1 MDTPIMLTP
10 SQLIGLFMGACGAI
24 VAIAGA
30 GAVIISFINKLRA
43 PNKLQNTRLD
53 KHDQMLNNDDARLKS
68 LEKSSTITIK
78 ALLALLQHGI
88 DGNDIESMKK
98 VKHELEEY
106 LIGR

>member
-10 SQLIGLFMGACGAI
+10 SQLIGLFIGACVA
-24 VAIAGA
+24 VTAIAGA
-30 GAVIISFINKLRA
+30 GAVVISCINKLRA

-53 KHDQMLNNDDARLKS
+53 KHDQLLNNDDNRLKV
-68 LEKSSTITIK
+68 LEKSSTITMK

-98 VKHELEEY
+98 VKRELEEY
-106 LIGR
+106 LIGK

>member
-10 SQLIGLFMGACGAI
+10 SQLMGFFIGACIA
-24 VAIAGA
+24 VTTIAGA
-30 GAVIISFINKLRA
+30 GAVVISFVNKLKA

-53 KHDQMLNNDDARLKS
+53 RHDQMLNNDDIRLKT

-98 VKHELEEY
+98 VKRELEEY
-106 LIGR
+106 LIGK

>member
-10 SQLIGLFMGACGAI
+10 SQLIGLFIGACGVI
-24 VAIAGA
+24 TAIAGA
-30 GAVIISFINKLRA
+30 GAVIVSCINKIRA

-53 KHDQMLNNDDARLKS
+53 KHDQLLSINDSRLKT

-88 DGNDIESMKK
+88 DGNDVESMKQ
-98 VKHELEEY
+98 VKRELEEY

>member
-10 SQLIGLFMGACGAI
+10 SQLIGIFIGAC
-24 VAIAGA
+24 VAVTTIASA
-30 GAVIISFINKLRA
+30 GAVVISFVNKLRA

-53 KHDQMLNNDDARLKS
+53 KHDQMLNNDDVRLKT

>member
-10 SQLIGLFMGACGAI
+10 SQLMGLFLGACGAI
-24 VAIAGA
+24 IAIAGA
-30 GAVIISFINKLRA
+30 GAVVVSFINKIRA

-53 KHDQMLNNDDARLKS
+53 KHDQLLNNDDNRLKA
-68 LEKSSTITIK
+68 LERSSTITMK

-88 DGNDIESMKK
+88 DGNDIDGMKK

-106 LIGR
+106 LIGK